1 MRLVAF
7 LTLIF
12 SVKQGQAST
21 KPTVVG
27 IPVAAGFS
35 ICKTDSGSFVVTD
48 VTSHIAAIQCMA
60 VDDVVVSIGNRML
73 TSDDSLDHVV
83 QLFKE
88 PTSGHKEL
96 VVRRTAGSG
105 VVTRFTIRLQRGGQ
119 GSQYKMA
126 AAQAPLNHHPE
137 KSSTFSAAP
146 YPLNPE
152 QQRQP
157 AAAARARGD
166 ASPLSSNRQTSPSF
180 PSFQQDDAAA
190 AHNLQISQEGTLH
203 NPPPFLNS
211 TGPMLQS
218 HRSSELFDDELTDD
232 ETVDLQ
238 LRDSGYA
245 PVQRRALPNGR
256 EALQTSSGLVSYGNP
271 SLDVVQLEPRGRGEA
286 VSLEK
291 SQGDKLQGQ
300 TLQTQRFAGWLDDA
314 ASACALPDGW
324 EGIAPYS
331 TSQNIIC
338 IANLT
343 TATH

>member
-105 VVTRFTIRLQRGGQ
+105 VVTRFTIRLQRAGQ
-119 GSQYKMA
+119 GLQNKMA
-126 AAQAPLNHHPE
+126 AAGAPMNVNHLSEH
-137 KSSTFSAAP
+137 SLTFSGVP
-146 YPLNPE
+146 YPQNSE
-152 QQRQP
+152 KQP
-157 AAAARARGD
+157 ATAALARFDEA
-166 ASPLSSNRQTSPSF
+166 PLSSSRQTTGGLSAMTTS
-180 PSFQQDDAAA
+180 SAASCSKLS
-190 AHNLQISQEGTLH
+190 HTSSQL
-203 NPPPFLNS
+203 S
-211 TGPMLQS
+211 
-218 HRSSELFDDELTDD
+218 DDEFTDD
-232 ETVDLQ
+232 ETVDMQ
-238 LRDSGYA
+238 LSDSGYA
-245 PVQRRALPNGR
+245 M
-256 EALQTSSGLVSYGNP
+256 SH
-271 SLDVVQLEPRGRGEA
+271 D
-286 VSLEK
+286 
-291 SQGDKLQGQ
+291 DKFQGQ
-300 TLQTQRFAGWLDDA
+300 TSQTQIFAGWPDEA
-314 ASACALPDGW
+314 ASVLDVPDGW
-324 EGIAPYS
+324 EGIASYCTYK
-331 TSQNIIC
+331 TSPPPP
-338 IANLT
+338 T
-343 TATH
+343 